1 MKCLGNRN
9 YPLAGVLILG
19 VVLYAVYFPSREV
32 WTPLQVASDPS
43 FVALVQSRDPPPA
56 LQVETTGSKSVFEE
70 TATDRGISPSSSPSS
85 SAVGSPRHA
94 KSQTSKACSLEVDL
108 APCSCS
114 RTLSLEVPGAC
125 PETSDEALKRIKES
139 LGQSTCSEAAT
150 LRGGGQKV
158 ASFTVYGQYPTEYH
172 VALRRFLVPRVA
184 EVYPG
189 WVMRVYHD
197 LSYSNEQQK
206 EWLCNIT
213 CSHPHVD
220 FCDVTRLP
228 DLGDIH
234 AGTGTTWRFSVMG
247 DPLVDNYIIR
257 DSDAP
262 ILQREVDAVGQ
273 WLQLGTCYHVMRDTK
288 FHGVYIMA
296 GMWGGCNTWKAD
308 EARSVRDSILKSA
321 KRHYEDQTNLNFRL
335 WPRIRSNVTQHD
347 SYLCLRYP
355 GSLPFPSERFN
366 FTFVG
371 ARTYRQKHVKDRVYG
386 ECPVGCRPKGHEDW
400 LYC

>member
-56 LQVETTGSKSVFEE
+56 LQAETTGSKSVFEE

-85 SAVGSPRHA
+85 SAVGSPRPA

-114 RTLSLEVPGAC
+114 RTLTLEVPGAC

-139 LGQSTCSEAAT
+139 LGQST
-150 LRGGGQKV
+150 
-158 ASFTVYGQYPTEYH
+158 FTVYGQYPTEYH

-234 AGTGTTWRFSVMG
+234 TGTGTTWRFSVMG

-273 WLQLGTCYHVMRDTK
+273 WLQLGTDVLLPRDAGHEIPRRLH
-288 FHGVYIMA
+288 HGGNV
-296 GMWGGCNTWKAD
+296 GGCNTWKAD
-308 EARSVRDSILKSA
+308 EARSVRDYILKSA